1 MLLNVAGRLFPR
13 QTRPSP
19 LFSPR
24 LRKSLPSPLQ
34 PMKKFGQKL
43 LFEDVN
49 WLIHP
54 GERAAQ
60 S

>member
-1 MLLNVAGRLFPR
+1 
-13 QTRPSP
+13 
-19 LFSPR
+19 
-24 LRKSLPSPLQ
+24 
-34 PMKKFGQKL
+34 MKKFGQKL